1 MQHNSHKRHVLGNL
15 SNTFVTRRKL
25 GQKILFDDIVVRSI
39 LYHCIPLVLRDLVG
53 NKFVPAKQSAMSK
66 SPYSEYLFASDY
78 DHKCYINTKGNY
90 MTIVL

>member
-1 MQHNSHKRHVLGNL
+1 MQHNSHKWHVLGNL

-39 LYHCIPLVLRDLVG
+39 LYHCIRDLVG

-66 SPYSEYLFASDY
+66 SSYSEYLLFASDY
-78 DHKCYINTKGNY
+78 NHEYYINTKGNY